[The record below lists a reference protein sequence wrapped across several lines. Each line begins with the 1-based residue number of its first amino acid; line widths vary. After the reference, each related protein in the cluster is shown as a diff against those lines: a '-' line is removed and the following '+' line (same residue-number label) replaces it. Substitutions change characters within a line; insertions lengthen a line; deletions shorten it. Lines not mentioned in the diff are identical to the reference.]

1 MSQRNACCFPCRYS
15 SQQLSRQQPSIPG
28 VMEIRGYGCRS
39 RDYGY
44 GCRSRDYGYGC
55 RSRRSLCVMKDTGLE
70 KL

>member
-44 GCRSRDYGYGC
+44 GCRSR
-55 RSRRSLCVMKDTGLE
+55 RSLCVMKDTGLE